1 MCYLIYNNASLIKV
15 IYMANRHIAR
25 SIVLQSLFELDFRD
39 YSDMNAEEILLRN
52 AAEFANDVVDIKFV
66 ESLLD
71 GVLKKKSE
79 IDLVIEK
86 AAPDWPLDKISM
98 IDRNVLR
105 IGLFEL
111 LFADSK
117 EVPAK
122 VAINEAIELSK
133 NYGGEKSSK
142 FVNGVLGSVYKEL
155 GEPDKDATS
164 KKKKNAIV
172 DIPYEKMPIE
182 RLGGAIVYTK
192 NEGQYYLALVH
203 DVFGYWTLSKGRL
216 EEGESETEGTAREIK
231 EEIGLSVKVLDEIG
245 RNEYIAN
252 HPEKGK
258 VRKQVTYFLAQS
270 DYKDLQLEKDNGGL
284 DEARWFKLTEVQD
297 IKTYGDILPFI
308 TKAIS
313 LISERE

>member
-1 MCYLIYNNASLIKV
+1 
-15 IYMANRHIAR
+15 MANRHIAR
-25 SIVLQSLFELDFRD
+25 SIVLQSLYEIDFRD
-39 YSDMNAEEILLRN
+39 YPQVEAEEIILRN
-52 AAEFANDVVDIKFV
+52 AAEFANDIVDINFV
-66 ESLLD
+66 RFLLN
-71 GVLKKKSE
+71 GVLSKRSE

-86 AAPDWPLDKISM
+86 AAPDWPLDKISV
-98 IDRNVLR
+98 IDRNILR
-105 IGLFEL
+105 IGLYEL

-155 GEPDKDATS
+155 GEPDKDAVS
-164 KKKKNAIV
+164 KKKKKTIA
-172 DIPYEKMPIE
+172 DIPYEEMPIE
-182 RLGGAIVYTK
+182 KLGGAVVYAL
-192 NEGQYYLALVH
+192 NDGDYSIALVH

-216 EEGESETEGTAREIK
+216 EVDEKEKDGTKREIK
-231 EEIGLSVKVLDEIG
+231 EEIGLDVEVLDEIG

-258 VRKQVTYFLAQS
+258 LRKQVVYFLAKA
-270 DYKDLQLEKDNGGL
+270 DYKDLTLEKDNGGL
-284 DEARWFKLTEVQD
+284 DEARWFKMSELQN

-308 TKAIS
+308 TKAIT
-313 LISERE
+313 LISNKA

>member
-1 MCYLIYNNASLIKV
+1 
-15 IYMANRHIAR
+15 MANRHIAR

-39 YSDMNAEEILLRN
+39 YSESEVPEEILLRN
-52 AAEFANDVVDIKFV
+52 TNEFATDVVDLVFV
-66 ESLLD
+66 RALLR
-71 GVLKKKSE
+71 GVLSKKNE

-86 AAPDWPLDKISM
+86 AAPDWPLDKISI
-98 IDRNVLR
+98 IDRNILR
-105 IGLFEL
+105 IGLYEL
-111 LFADSK
+111 LFFDSK

-133 NYGGEKSSK
+133 SYGGEKSSK

-155 GEPDKDATS
+155 GEPDKDAVS
-164 KKKKNAIV
+164 KKKNKSIMDV
-172 DIPYEKMPIE
+172 PYEEMPIE
-182 RLGGAIVYTK
+182 KLGGAVVYACYED
-192 NEGQYYLALVH
+192 NYYLALVH

-216 EEGESETEGTAREIK
+216 EADEKEVDGTKREVK
-231 EEIGLSVKVLDEIG
+231 KEIGLDVNVLDEIG

-258 VRKQVTYFLAQS
+258 LRKQVIYFLAKA
-270 DYKDLQLEKDNGGL
+270 DYKELILEKDSGGL
-284 DEARWFKLTEVQD
+284 DDVRWFKINEVQD

-313 LISERE
+313 LISEDKK

>member
-1 MCYLIYNNASLIKV
+1 
-15 IYMANRHIAR
+15 MANRHIAR
-25 SIVLQSLFELDFRD
+25 SIVLQSLFEIDFRAD
-39 YSDMNAEEILLRN
+39 SVIDHEEVMRRD
-52 AAEFANDVVDIKFV
+52 AAEFANDIIDINFV
-66 ESLLD
+66 KSLLT
-71 GVLKKKSE
+71 GVLSKKSE

-86 AAPDWPLDKISM
+86 AAPDWPINKISI

-105 IGLFEL
+105 IGLYEL

-155 GEPDKDATS
+155 GEPDKDAVS
-164 KKKKNAIV
+164 KKKKRVII
-172 DIPYEKMPIE
+172 DIPFEQMPIE
-182 RLGGAIVYTK
+182 RLGGAIVYAE
-192 NEGQYYLALVH
+192 NEGDYYLALVH

-216 EEGESETEGTAREIK
+216 EENENEKQGTKREIK
-231 EEIGLSVKVLDEIG
+231 EEIGLDVEVMDEIG
-245 RNEYIAN
+245 RNEYVAN

-258 VRKQVTYFLAQS
+258 IRKQVAYFLAKA
-270 DYKDLQLEKDNGGL
+270 DYKDLVLEKDNGGL

-308 TKAIS
+308 TKAVS
-313 LISERE
+313 LISERI

>member
-1 MCYLIYNNASLIKV
+1 
-15 IYMANRHIAR
+15 MANRHIAR
-25 SIVLQSLFELDFRD
+25 SIVLQTLFELDFRD
-39 YSDMNAEEILLRN
+39 YSNVELSEEIIQRDTE
-52 AAEFANDVVDIKFV
+52 EFANDVVDIAFV
-66 ESLLD
+66 KSLLA
-71 GVLKKKSE
+71 GVMGKKSE

-86 AAPDWPLDKISM
+86 AAPDWPLDKIST
-98 IDRNVLR
+98 IDRNILR
-105 IGLFEL
+105 IGLYEL

-155 GEPDKDATS
+155 GEPDKDAVS
-164 KKKKNAIV
+164 KKKSKTIK
-172 DIPYEKMPIE
+172 DIPYEEMPIE
-182 RLGGAIVYTK
+182 KLGGAVVYAY
-192 NEGQYYLALVH
+192 NDGNCYIGMVH

-216 EEGESETEGTAREIK
+216 EGPESEKEGTKKKIK
-231 EEIGLSVKVLDEIG
+231 EEIGLDVEVLDEIG
-245 RNEYIAN
+245 RNEYVAN

-258 VRKQVTYFLAQS
+258 IRKQVIYFLAKAN
-270 DYKDLQLEKDNGGL
+270 YKDLVLEKDNGGL
-284 DEARWFKLTEVQD
+284 DEARWFKLTELQD

-313 LISERE
+313 LISEEK

>member
-1 MCYLIYNNASLIKV
+1 
-15 IYMANRHIAR
+15 MANRHIAR
-25 SIVLQSLFELDFRD
+25 SIVLQSLFEIDFRTD
-39 YSDMNAEEILLRN
+39 SVIDHEEVMRRD
-52 AAEFANDVVDIKFV
+52 AAEFANDIIDINFV
-66 ESLLD
+66 KSLLT
-71 GVLKKKSE
+71 GVLSKKSE

-86 AAPDWPLDKISM
+86 AAPDWPINKISI

-105 IGLFEL
+105 IGLYEL

-155 GEPDKDATS
+155 GEPDKDAVS
-164 KKKKNAIV
+164 KKKKRVIV
-172 DIPYEKMPIE
+172 DIPFEQMPIE
-182 RLGGAIVYTK
+182 RLGGAIVYAE
-192 NEGQYYLALVH
+192 NEGDYYLALVH

-216 EEGESETEGTAREIK
+216 EENENEKEGTKREIK
-231 EEIGLSVKVLDEIG
+231 EEIGLDVEVLDEIG
-245 RNEYIAN
+245 RNEYVAN

-258 VRKQVTYFLAQS
+258 IRKQVAYFLAKA
-270 DYKDLQLEKDNGGL
+270 DYKDLVLEKDNGGL

-308 TKAIS
+308 TKAVS
-313 LISERE
+313 LISERI

>member
-1 MCYLIYNNASLIKV
+1 MRSGVYLLQVVKSKL
-15 IYMANRHIAR
+15 MANRHIAR

-39 YSDMNAEEILLRN
+39 YSELESPEEILTRD
-52 AAEFANDVVDIKFV
+52 AAEFATDVIDLIFV
-66 ESLLD
+66 RTLLL
-71 GVLKKKSE
+71 GVLSKKAE

-86 AAPDWPLDKISM
+86 AAPDWPLSKIST
-98 IDRNVLR
+98 IDRNILR

-155 GEPDKDATS
+155 GEPDKDAVS
-164 KKKKNAIV
+164 KKKKKTIM
-172 DIPYEKMPIE
+172 DIPYEEMPIE
-182 RLGGAIVYTK
+182 KLGGAVVYAR
-192 NEGQYYLALVH
+192 NGDDYYLAMVH
-203 DVFGYWTLSKGRL
+203 DVFGYWTLSKGGLKSDEAEKDGIKR
-216 EEGESETEGTAREIK
+216 SIK
-231 EEIGLSVKVLDEIG
+231 EEIGLDVDVKDEIG
-245 RNEYIAN
+245 RNEYVAN

-258 VRKQVTYFLAQS
+258 LRKQVIYFLAKA

-284 DEARWFKLTEVQD
+284 DDARWFKLSELQD

-308 TKAIS
+308 TKAVT
-313 LISERE
+313 LISQEK